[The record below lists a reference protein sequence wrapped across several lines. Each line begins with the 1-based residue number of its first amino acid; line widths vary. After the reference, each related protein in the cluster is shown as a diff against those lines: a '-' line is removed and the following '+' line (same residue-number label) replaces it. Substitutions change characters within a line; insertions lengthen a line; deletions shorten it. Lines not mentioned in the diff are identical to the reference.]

1 MAEHRSF
8 PCSFCLVENKSA
20 ATWVVQF
27 KSSSR
32 GKKDA
37 EHGEQGLRAKKVGR
51 GRKILSELEDDR
63 HAQPTVP
70 TNVPRSNGVNGPT
83 DFELNYLYTLGFE
96 RRSFPIQSNAPAI
109 NILSFVD
116 AQDQAYFWRGG
127 AVSKSFSTSTLFHFI
142 GEKQTNEMA
151 FRADNA

>member
-51 GRKILSELEDDR
+51 GRKILSELEDCEDVIS
-63 HAQPTVP
+63 A
-70 TNVPRSNGVNGPT
+70 
-83 DFELNYLYTLGFE
+83 F
-96 RRSFPIQSNAPAI
+96 
-109 NILSFVD
+109 ILSDHPCLPPVGEGQTD
-116 AQDQAYFWRGG
+116 YGKVASRIPNLIYA
-127 AVSKSFSTSTLFHFI
+127 FHYTVLI
-142 GEKQTNEMA
+142 LP
-151 FRADNA
+151 D